1 MARAVVLGIGN
12 ILLQDEGIG
21 VRVVEALQQH
31 YQIDPAVEVVDGGT
45 KGYELIPFLEV
56 EHVLVV
62 DAVDA
67 DAAPGT
73 TVCLRN
79 MEVPRFLGQ
88 RLSPHQIGLA
98 DLLSIAMLRGLDP
111 EETVLIGVQPDALD
125 VGINLSPT
133 LEAQLPHLLD
143 MVVAQL
149 QQWGYAVTPQTEYA
163 VLPVGLIAYTGA
175 HVYAETLA

>member
-62 DAVDA
+62 DAVEA
-67 DAAPGT
+67 DAQPGT
-73 TVCLRN
+73 IVCLRN
-79 MEVPRFLGQ
+79 DAVPRFLGQ

-98 DLLSIAMLRGLDP
+98 DLLSIALLRGLDP
-111 EETVLIGVQPDALD
+111 DETVLIGVQPDALD
-125 VGINLSPT
+125 VGIDLSPT
-133 LEAQLPHLLD
+133 IEAQLPHLVDL
-143 MVVAQL
+143 VVEQL
-149 QQWGYAVTPQTEYA
+149 QQWGYSVTPRTAAGPLPRALAAYA
-163 VLPVGLIAYTGA
+163 HIEAE
-175 HVYAETLA
+175 VYA